1 MRLTDAL
8 PIIKQSVSAVQA
20 ADALGLNPDRY
31 GRCACPIHNGKDRNM
46 KLFGGE
52 KGFYCYVCHAGGDA
66 ADLVRQVHGC
76 SLREAASWLDS
87 TFGLGLDI
95 NRPTDEKRVQAV
107 REAVK
112 RRRREREQAERDRAA
127 TLETW
132 HRTLT
137 VTIQVDDEIER
148 TRPRKYSEDF
158 SDAFCAALAAREE
171 LRLINE
177 ELTDMVCENE
187 EKRRA

>member
-1 MRLTDAL
+1 MKLTDAL

-31 GRCACPIHNGKDRNM
+31 GRCACPIHGGKDRNM
-46 KLFGGE
+46 RLYTGE
-52 KGFYCYVCHAGGDA
+52 RGYYCYVCHASGDA
-66 ADLVRQVHGC
+66 TDLVAHVHGC
-76 SLREAASWLDS
+76 TLRDAVAWMDG
-87 TFGLGLDI
+87 TFGLGLGFSQQ
-95 NRPTDEKRVQAV
+95 TDEKRIRAA
-107 REAVK
+107 REAAS
-112 RRRREREQAERDRAA
+112 RRRREREQEEKDRAD

-132 HRTLT
+132 HRTLE
-137 VTIQVDDEIER
+137 VMMLVDDEIER

-158 SDAFCAALAAREE
+158 SDAFCTALAAREE
-171 LRLINE
+171 LRQINE